1 MFSFG
6 KFKNPL
12 GNADDMREAAYRAH
26 NTYGP
31 KVWYKKAKAFIFRQK
46 TGEDTESSST
56 PSSGQEETVKK
67 RLVVRDFS
75 DTRNLGKEEAKR
87 LGEGT
92 AHSFVLI
99 TRFLWGLGM
108 IQIFHFLLTYQTRWD
123 PINAALWFG
132 FIGFYVATAMAFSR
146 AVRAIGFLM
155 LPVFCTS
162 SGRAILISY
171 AMMML
176 LTGPINNISHNYGE
190 ISRSLT
196 CGNELGFNITQ
207 GLRTKIQE
215 KQFEILDT
223 MDNTIDV
230 IINAVERAKA
240 TYENVAAKLESIAS
254 AIRKINNY
262 VGVAAVIC
270 EKDSASYI
278 CNLPGNI
285 AKNMKKLVTDPVK
298 NSLQMMR
305 RLFFF
310 GVHFDHEFEFHMNTS
325 KSAKQIRDDILKEVK
340 GKFGYIND
348 ILYWTRFI
356 TIFSSFIVVAKAAMY
371 RKKYL
376 TRNDFDN
383 CYITAQF
390 KHLDRK
396 CAKHGRP
403 VILPL
408 RYKESRK
415 FISPKRCAMS
425 RAELKKC
432 FRGWLF
438 VTSNLVWSLFM
449 MLIDW
454 SLYSMMVMVTGTLS
468 MKSTSLVEDLMAA
481 SEKSDAFSRN
491 TEMLGAFFTL
501 NVFGRGLVPAIYRAV
516 VRALQQVTKKEGLD
530 INMDKCLPRP
540 SVPDF
545 FSYLVIYCILQ
556 TCYILV
562 YIQAYML
569 RLRRYIMAKY
579 YPVRER
585 NRIMYLRRKILNN
598 RGIGNVEDLKR
609 TLRDASDTIETNQ
622 AKKRKTL
629 YQRLIMWS
637 NRRGIKGKLA
647 RLLTGRDK
655 HRCTLCMFSGSRNDD
670 DLFTK
675 CQRPGCSIEY
685 CKPCFED
692 LHRICPSCLMRH
704 SEEKQK
710 IRRLS
715 RILGIEPVSSER
727 KEKGEFGDMAEDFVP
742 SSGISDSSDD
752 EKKGKEE
759 LLGNEEYIA
768 KLQQEANER
777 LQELNIANT
786 NNQDADISRVNEGA
800 GTSGLNQHNA
810 LPTVEEEIVDAT
822 QATENMAWYSP
833 KRSKSV
839 TKRIKQ
845 KDRSKARYSAK
856 LAPKRSQSEERG
868 LLEDDDSDYEYD
880 FR

>member
-6 KFKNPL
+6 FKNPL
-12 GNADDMREAAYRAH
+12 GNTDDIKEAAYKAH

-46 TGEDTESSST
+46 TGVDTESSST
-56 PSSGQEETVKK
+56 PSSDQEAGVQK
-67 RLVVRDFS
+67 RLIVRDFS
-75 DTRNLGKEEAKR
+75 GTRNLGLDEAKR
-87 LGEGT
+87 LGKRS

-99 TRFLWGLGM
+99 TRFLWGLGLV
-108 IQIFHFLLTYQTRWD
+108 QVFHFLLTYQTRWD
-123 PINAALWFG
+123 PLDAALWFG
-132 FIGFYVATAMAFSR
+132 FIGFSVATTMAFSR

-171 AMMML
+171 SMMML

-207 GLRTKIQE
+207 GLRSKIKE

-223 MDNTIDV
+223 MDTTID
-230 IINAVERAKA
+230 IITIAVERAKA
-240 TYENVAAKLESIAS
+240 IYEDVAQRLENIAE
-254 AIRKINNY
+254 AVRKINKY
-262 VGVAAVIC
+262 IGVAAILC
-270 EKDSASYI
+270 ADDAESYI
-278 CNLPGNI
+278 CNLPGNV
-285 AKNMKKLVTDPVK
+285 AKKMKKLVTQSVDD
-298 NSLQMMR
+298 SLKMMR
-305 RLFFF
+305 RLFFL
-310 GVHFDHEFEFHMNTS
+310 GVHFDHEFEFHVNVS
-325 KSAKQIRDDILKEVK
+325 KSAKQIQDDILKEVK
-340 GKFGYIND
+340 GKFGYVND
-348 ILYWTRFI
+348 VLYWTRFI
-356 TIFSSFIVVAKAAMY
+356 TVMSTFIVVAKAAIY

-376 TRNDFDN
+376 TRNEFDN

-408 RYKESRK
+408 RWKESK
-415 FISPKRCAMS
+415 KYVSPKRCGMS
-425 RAELKKC
+425 TAELKKC

-438 VTSNLVWSLFM
+438 VTTNLVWSLFM

-468 MKSTSLVEDLMAA
+468 MKSTSIVTDLMEA
-481 SEKSDAFSRN
+481 SKQTDAYTRN
-491 TEMLGAFFTL
+491 TQMLGAFFTL

-516 VRALQQVTKKEGLD
+516 VRELQKVTRKEGLD

-540 SVPDF
+540 HVPDF

-579 YPVRER
+579 YPTRER
-585 NRIMYLRRKILNN
+585 ARIMYLRRKILNN

-609 TLRDASDTIETNQ
+609 TLRDASNIIETNQ
-622 AKKRKTL
+622 AKKKKTF
-629 YQRLIMWS
+629 YARLIMWS
-637 NRRGIKGKLA
+637 NRRGIKGKIA
-647 RLLTGRDK
+647 RILTGRTMHK
-655 HRCTLCMFSGSRNDD
+655 CTLCMFSGSRNDD

-704 SEEKQK
+704 SKEKQK

-715 RILGIEPVSSER
+715 KILGIEPVSPER
-727 KEKGEFGDMAEDFVP
+727 EEKGEFGDMAEDFVP

-752 EKKGKEE
+752 EKKGEEE
-759 LLGNEEYIA
+759 LLGDAEYIA
-768 KLQQEANER
+768 QLQQEANAKIQGMDINVTNMN
-777 LQELNIANT
+777 LNT
-786 NNQDADISRVNEGA
+786 NFPSVNEGA
-800 GTSGLNQHNA
+800 GTSGLSSGNR
-810 LPTVEEEIVDAT
+810 LPPVEEEIVDAT
-822 QATENMAWYSP
+822 HAGENMALNYLNQSER
-833 KRSKSV
+833 KRSK
-839 TKRIKQ
+839 KKQ
-845 KDRSKARYSAK
+845 KNKKKTMKLGPRRSDPEK
-856 LAPKRSQSEERG
+856 RG
-868 LLEDDDSDYEYD
+868 LLGDDDDSDYD